1 MDSTSRG
8 SLIPKGGENASGN
21 LEILMTFKLGS
32 VWYALNALQVQ
43 EVILVPELTP
53 VPGAK
58 PHILGI
64 MNLRGRILPV
74 FDLGLR
80 LGLPAVKS
88 ATANRVMV
96 VPSGEEMVGLK
107 VDALADVAYPET
119 QVLQPLPSNVA
130 PRQARYFSG
139 TLRIAQ
145 RLLTV
150 LNLAAVVDL
159 RGDAS

>member
-1 MDSTSRG
+1 MDSTSG
-8 SLIPKGGENASGN
+8 AALIPKGRENASGS
-21 LEILMTFKLGS
+21 LEILMTFQLGS

-80 LGLPAVKS
+80 LGLPAVKT

-96 VPSGEEMVGLK
+96 VPSGEEMVGLL
-107 VDALADVAYPET
+107 VDSLADVAYPET

-130 PRQARYFSG
+130 ARQARYFTG
-139 TLRIAQ
+139 TLRIEQ

-159 RGDAS
+159 QGDAS